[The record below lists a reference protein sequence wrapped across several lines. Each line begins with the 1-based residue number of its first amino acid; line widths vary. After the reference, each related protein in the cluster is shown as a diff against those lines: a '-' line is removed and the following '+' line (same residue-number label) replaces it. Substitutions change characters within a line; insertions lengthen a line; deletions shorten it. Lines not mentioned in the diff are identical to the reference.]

1 MNAKQLAIVSAIV
14 GVVLIAIIVLLVTG
28 GGPAG
33 QEAEDASGDV
43 VVGEGEGAPELTA
56 LADIQ
61 EASVYEE
68 ASQIVFEAEMG
79 TAIPKTIK
87 DGTMEWRW
95 EVSEG
100 GTLTWLV
107 TANVSVKK
115 PVASVTAQQTGYGS
129 STIDG
134 LLPGRIDYDGST
146 ITVRLTQPEIPKFP
160 TRFTWNLKTTLDGDR
175 ADPASATASD
185 TAPESGLGEYPPPE

>member
-1 MNAKQLAIVSAIV
+1 MNAKQLGIVAAIV

-28 GGPAG
+28 GAPAG
-33 QEAEDASGDV
+33 QESQDSSGDV
-43 VVGEGEGAPELTA
+43 VVSDGQAPPGQTD
-56 LADIQ
+56 LADIR
-61 EASVYEE
+61 EATVYEE
-68 ASQIVFEAEMG
+68 ASQIVFEAKMG
-79 TAIPKTIK
+79 AAIPKNLK
-87 DGTMEWRW
+87 DQTMEWRW

-107 TANVSVKK
+107 TANISVGK
-115 PVASVTAQQTGYGS
+115 PVASVTAQQSDYGS

-134 LLPGRIDYDGST
+134 LLPGRIDYDGNT

-175 ADPASATASD
+175 ADAASATASD